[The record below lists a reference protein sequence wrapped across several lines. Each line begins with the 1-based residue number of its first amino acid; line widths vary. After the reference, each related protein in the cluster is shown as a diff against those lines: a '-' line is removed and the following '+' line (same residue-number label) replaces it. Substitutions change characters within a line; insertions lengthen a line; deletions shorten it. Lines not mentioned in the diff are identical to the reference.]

1 MGQVSFFFIYI
12 NIQQKKIIYFL
23 NKSSR
28 GGGGS
33 IVSFFSSI
41 DRIGTPGLLRR
52 KAIYEGDPD
61 DASIQCNC
69 A

>member
-1 MGQVSFFFIYI
+1 MGQVASYLFTSTT
-12 NIQQKKIIYFL
+12 KKDKIYFL